1 MEKEPN
7 TIESS
12 REEKLKSLND
22 HLFLSGDGIKL
33 LLSDEWGFSE
43 ADKEKVRPTAEQ
55 FLEVVE
61 QLREKLRELK
71 ELK

>member
-1 MEKEPN
+1 METERN
-7 TIESS
+7 TLESS

-22 HLFLSGDGIKL
+22 HLFLSRDGVRL
-33 LLSDEWGFSE
+33 LLGDVWGFSE
-43 ADKEKVRPTAEQ
+43 ADKEKIRPTAEQ

-61 QLREKLRELK
+61 KLREELRGLE